1 MENDVR
7 VREFISGFYQPVEM
21 PGGYSFNHVD
31 TLETIELYYNSQ
43 FRNGPKDEEGLPKY
57 FYNIV
62 KPACDVAEKMTDLDT
77 KDIRL
82 IPENPDDERTLW
94 LMQNDLKQWL
104 KDTNFGVLLNQIN
117 HDYSKYGHVVIKQ
130 LKSGEWKKVN
140 LTNLR
145 VDPSAPSLDKST
157 AVCEVLLMTRSEIA
171 EMKAWDETEK
181 KMLFDRNPHENLF
194 TVYEYYEHNIEGGKK
209 YKRTILAD
217 ILKTKS
223 GNGFHETPES
233 QINDKD
239 DFLPGIILHEDE
251 RDVLPY
257 RELKWEEVPGR
268 WLGRGV
274 VEYLESNQVK
284 VNEIEILEGRALQLA
299 SLQLFQTSDDQIP
312 DNLLTDKR
320 PGDVIKSPTGLT
332 QIDTQA
338 RGVGEWNNARQRWDS
353 NTQSKTFTFD
363 TVTGETGPSGTTL
376 GATQIATGMATS
388 YFNLKRENFGLFL
401 KQLFLDDI
409 IPSFKNQNRKEHMLK
424 FLSSEPE
431 IEKIYKAVA
440 EATLRQKL
448 FGYLR
453 RTGLLPNLEV
463 INMEKKKILSNIRKR
478 KDIFFNIVENA
489 YKDVKVKVDIVITG
503 ENMNVGAVT
512 NSLQVFMNIIGSNP
526 NILRDRPS
534 RTALFKALALVGMS
548 PVDLN
553 LIEEQ
558 VEEEDPL
565 AQAFGRQPQQQEAP
579 APNIPSPS
587 QAPLA
592 APPKQQGFEQV
603 ASSSAL

>member
-7 VREFISGFYQPVEM
+7 VRSFISGFYQPVEM

-43 FRNGPKDEEGLPKY
+43 FRNGPRDEEGLPKY

-82 IPENPDDERTLW
+82 IPEKPDDERTLW
-94 LMQNDLKQWL
+94 LMQRDLKQWL

-117 HDYSKYGHVVIKQ
+117 HDYAKYGHVVIKQ
-130 LKSGEWKKVN
+130 LKSGKWKKVN
-140 LTNLR
+140 ITNLR
-145 VDPSAPSLDKST
+145 VDPSAPTLDKST
-157 AVCEVLLMTRSEIA
+157 MVCEVLMMTRGEIE
-171 EMKAWDETEK
+171 EMGAWDKIEK
-181 KMLFDRNPHENLF
+181 NVLFTRNPHENVF
-194 TVYEYYEHNIEGGKK
+194 TVYECYEHNHDGGKK
-209 YKRTILAD
+209 YKRTIMAD

-223 GNGFHETPES
+223 GNGFHETAEAE
-233 QINDKD
+233 INDRD
-239 DFLPGIILHEDE
+239 DFLPGVVLHEDE
-251 RDVLPY
+251 VDALPY

-268 WLGRGV
+268 YLGRGM
-274 VEYLESNQVK
+274 VEYLFDNQIK

-320 PGDVIKSPTGLT
+320 PGDVIKSPTGLSPIAT
-332 QIDTQA
+332 EA
-338 RGVGEWNNARQRWDS
+338 RAIGEWNNTRSRWDS

-363 TVTGETGPSGTTL
+363 TVRGETGPSGTTL

-401 KQLFLDDI
+401 KELFLDDI
-409 IPSFKNQNRKEHMLK
+409 LPSFKDQNRKEHMVK
-424 FLSSEPE
+424 FLGSDPE
-431 IEKIYKAVA
+431 IEKLYKAVA

-448 FGYLR
+448 FGYMR
-453 RTGLLPNLEV
+453 RTGLMPNLAI
-463 INMEKKKILSNIRKR
+463 INVEKQKILNNIRKR
-478 KDIFFNIVENA
+478 KDIFFNIIENT

-512 NSLQVFMNIIGSNP
+512 NSLQVFMNIIGANP
-526 NILRDRPS
+526 GILRDRPS
-534 RTALFKALALVGMS
+534 RTALFKALSLVGMS

-558 VEEEDPL
+558 VEGEDPL
-565 AQAFGRQPQQQEAP
+565 AQAFGQQPQQQQAP
-579 APNIPSPS
+579 APNVPSPS

-592 APPKQQGFEQV
+592 APPKQQGFENV
-603 ASSSAL
+603 AASTSL